1 MFLCISFSIRICET
15 FVHQCKVYNFGKV
28 MWKRATS
35 ERMSL
40 HCTADLANATW
51 GWQIITILSN
61 HMETMGR
68 DFSTC
73 SSMGFA
79 ICNPPLKRA
88 SPSIGPFIYLSLS
101 LSDTL
106 CHCQG
111 ISKVD
116 NSLVKQISHRYARP
130 PAQPARPTSLVGSNP
145 LWLDN
150 LILSSY
156 MHLRCVCVSFF
167 TRWGQSG
174 QTDIASEEQ
183 LIERTPFR
191 FYNHL

>member
-1 MFLCISFSIRICET
+1 MHTIGTWGEHLFEDAFYCFYASPSPLEFVKHLYINEKYTTLQCEN
-15 FVHQCKVYNFGKV
+15 VHVHRFKY
-28 MWKRATS
+28 ATS
-35 ERMSL
+35 EWMSL

-61 HMETMGR
+61 HMETKGR

-111 ISKVD
+111 IRWTIAWSNKFPIGM
-116 NSLVKQISHRYARP
+116 LVRLRSQLG
-130 PAQPARPTSLVGSNP
+130 QPRSSA
-145 LWLDN
+145 
-150 LILSSY
+150 LI
-156 MHLRCVCVSFF
+156 RC
-167 TRWGQSG
+167 
-174 QTDIASEEQ
+174 D
-183 LIERTPFR
+183 
-191 FYNHL
+191 

>member
-1 MFLCISFSIRICET
+1 MGTWGEHLFKGAFFCFYASPFPLEFVKHLYFNAKYTTLGRYCEN
-15 FVHQCKVYNFGKV
+15 VHVHRFKN
-28 MWKRATS
+28 ATS

-111 ISKVD
+111 IRWTIAWSNKFPIGM
-116 NSLVKQISHRYARP
+116 LVRLRSQLG
-130 PAQPARPTSLVGSNP
+130 QPRSSA
-145 LWLDN
+145 
-150 LILSSY
+150 LI
-156 MHLRCVCVSFF
+156 R
-167 TRWGQSG
+167 R
-174 QTDIASEEQ
+174 D
-183 LIERTPFR
+183 
-191 FYNHL
+191 